1 MQIAGTTSQ
10 ATTTAATT
18 TPVQPL
24 GSPTSTMSQTGNVV
38 MVIIAEKVFC
48 FIFVYIAFGNSN
60 DYRAMLIIH
69 INIYILIIIYIFFSI
84 KEIIV
89 FTSQ

>member
-10 ATTTAATT
+10 AATATAATT

-38 MVIIAEKVFC
+38 MVIIIEKAL
-48 FIFVYIAFGNSN
+48 YLSN
-60 DYRAMLIIH
+60 LYVHVNL
-69 INIYILIIIYIFFSI
+69 YVCTSLILIII
-84 KEIIV
+84 E
-89 FTSQ
+89 QR

>member
-24 GSPTSTMSQTGNVV
+24 ASPTAAASQAGNVV
-38 MVIIAEKVFC
+38 MVITVNVSFTYIVCVHIILTCSDHRATLWATKYHLIKV
-48 FIFVYIAFGNSN
+48 S
-60 DYRAMLIIH
+60 
-69 INIYILIIIYIFFSI
+69 
-84 KEIIV
+84 
-89 FTSQ
+89 

>member
-48 FIFVYIAFGNSN
+48 FIFVYIFGNTN

-89 FTSQ
+89 FISQ

>member
-10 ATTTAATT
+10 AATATAATAA

-38 MVIIAEKVFC
+38 MVIIVEKAFC
-48 FIFVYIAFGNSN
+48 LFNLLYVYTLSIV
-60 DYRAMLIIH
+60 MII
-69 INIYILIIIYIFFSI
+69 
-84 KEIIV
+84 E
-89 FTSQ
+89 QR

>member
-10 ATTTAATT
+10 AATATAATT

-38 MVIIAEKVFC
+38 MVIIMERKLSIYLI
-48 FIFVYIAFGNSN
+48 FIY
-60 DYRAMLIIH
+60 MLIFM
-69 INIYILIIIYIFFSI
+69 YALLIVMII
-84 KEIIV
+84 E
-89 FTSQ
+89 QH

>member
-18 TPVQPL
+18 APVQPL

-38 MVIIAEKVFC
+38 MVIIAVYKLFIYL
-48 FIFVYIAFGNSN
+48 IFVYIHNINCN
-60 DYRAMLIIH
+60 D
-69 INIYILIIIYIFFSI
+69 
-84 KEIIV
+84 
-89 FTSQ
+89 